1 VAPQQ
6 VLDWTAQFNQIVKD
20 GVAGMAGVVLI
31 DSGEPINDAI
41 ANPAKYGLVDVRKP
55 GCTKTTPTASATFC
69 TKATLAAHDSDQ
81 TYLWS
86 DAFHLS
92 PRGHKIVSDLAL
104 GRLDGVARPRP

>member
-1 VAPQQ
+1 MAPQQ

-55 GCTKTTPTASATFC
+55 GCTK
-69 TKATLAAHDSDQ
+69 ATLAAPDADQ